1 MKETTV
7 RVRPLGR
14 AVDYDEI
21 LDIQRRVWGHGETD
35 LTPTHQFRITAR
47 LGAILL
53 GGWVGNRLAGFV
65 YSFPAVFEGRLVQH
79 SHLLAVLPEYQG
91 RGVGRSLKWAQR
103 DKAIEL
109 GYDLITWTFDPLQ
122 AKNANLNIHSLGAVA
137 RTYWRDFYGAQE
149 ALVLGPGVRTDR
161 FLAEW
166 AIRSGRVASRRA
178 GRAARTIPR
187 SAAWALAR
195 KNAAPVGA
203 DGDDAP
209 KPPVA
214 EGEPPKAGEPTGLVP
229 RGRGARGASPSG
241 PAGAPARGGNP
252 ARNVAAALPGKADL
266 TPAGR
271 VVLAEIPRAVNT
283 LQDRPQVIVAW
294 QRGLRRALEHYLARG
309 YIVDDFVFGDRC
321 FYVLKRGRAA
331 E

>member
-1 MKETTV
+1 VLAVYATMKRTLPQTFPAIPGLLGRV
-7 RVRPLGR
+7 RVRPLCR
-14 AVDYDEI
+14 AADYEAI
-21 LDIQRRVWGHGETD
+21 LDIQRRVWGQNETD

-53 GGWVGNRLAGFV
+53 GGWIGNRLAGFV

-91 RGVGRSLKWAQR
+91 RGVGKSLKWAQR
-103 DKAIEL
+103 DRAIEL

-122 AKNANLNIHSLGAVA
+122 AKNANLNLHSLGAVT

-178 GRAARTIPR
+178 GGPGRKISPDAAH
-187 SAAWALAR
+187 ALAA
-195 KNAAPVGA
+195 K
-203 DGDDAP
+203 D
-209 KPPVA
+209 
-214 EGEPPKAGEPTGLVP
+214 
-229 RGRGARGASPSG
+229 S
-241 PAGAPARGGNP
+241 NP
-252 ARNVAAALPGKADL
+252 APGGRVQTGRDKADVPPRPGKPNL
-266 TPAGR
+266 TLGGK
-271 VVLAEIPRAVNT
+271 VVLAEIPGAVNA
-283 LQDRPQVIVAW
+283 LRKQPDVIAAW
-294 QRGLRRALEHYLARG
+294 QRGLRRVLEHYFGRG
-309 YIVDDFVFGDRC
+309 YVVDDFVFGDRC
-321 FYVLKRGRAA
+321 FYALKLLSAK

>member
-1 MKETTV
+1 MMSLKETTV

-14 AVDYDEI
+14 DADYDEI
-21 LDIQRRVWGHGETD
+21 LDIQRRVWGHSETD
-35 LTPTHQFRITAR
+35 LTPTHHFRITAR

-103 DKAIEL
+103 DRAIEL

-166 AIRSGRVASRRA
+166 AIRSRRVEERRA
-178 GRAARTIPR
+178 GLAAMTVPPDAVFALAAR
-187 SAAWALAR
+187 
-195 KNAAPVGA
+195 NA
-203 DGDDAP
+203 
-209 KPPVA
+209 
-214 EGEPPKAGEPTGLVP
+214 T
-229 RGRGARGASPSG
+229 PS
-241 PAGAPARGGNP
+241 
-252 ARNVAAALPGKADL
+252 PGKQVQ
-266 TPAGR
+266 AGR
-271 VVLAEIPRAVNT
+271 ETAKVPPRPGKPDLKLINAVVLAEIPRAVNA
-283 LQDRPQVIVAW
+283 LRKRPDVIAAW
-294 QRGLRRALEHYLARG
+294 QRGLRRALEHYLGRG
-309 YIVDDFVFGDRC
+309 YVVDDFVFGDRC
-321 FYVLKRGRAA
+321 FYALKRLPAK

>member
-14 AVDYDEI
+14 DADYDEI
-21 LDIQRRVWGHGETD
+21 LDIQRRVWGHSETD

-47 LGAILL
+47 LGSILL

-178 GRAARTIPR
+178 GGPGRNIPADPAYALAARNR
-187 SAAWALAR
+187 
-195 KNAAPVGA
+195 AP
-203 DGDDAP
+203 
-209 KPPVA
+209 
-214 EGEPPKAGEPTGLVP
+214 
-229 RGRGARGASPSG
+229 
-241 PAGAPARGGNP
+241 APARRVRAGREMTQFP
-252 ARNVAAALPGKADL
+252 SRPGKPDL
-266 TPAGR
+266 TLVKN
-271 VVLAEIPRAVNT
+271 VVLAEVPKAVNA
-283 LQDRPQVIVAW
+283 LRKQPDVIAAW
-294 QRGLRRALEHYLARG
+294 QRGLRRALEHYLGLG
-309 YIVDDFVFGDRC
+309 YVVDDFVFDARC
-321 FYVLKRGRAA
+321 FYVLRRAPA
-331 E
+331 EE